1 MGSVAAAKA
10 LWDAFA
16 LRASSVKTAW
26 LLSLIF
32 ALMSVPHFDA
42 IAEAKPDRTYR
53 VGFMLEVRSAPTP
66 YVVWFVGRMRE
77 LGYEEGRNLFIEYKF
92 GGYEA
97 VKAKQNADEL
107 ARLPLDVVVI
117 AGNQQPYL
125 VKDSFGS
132 TPIVVAS
139 CDPVERLKSGL
150 ARPEGTIT
158 GSACMSAELS
168 PKKLELLK
176 LLVPDARR
184 VGALYADTL
193 PGPELAVE
201 LMRAAA
207 PKLGVDLHAVPVT
220 PATKFDEIANA
231 LDSIAPQALIVYP
244 EETVGRHYKELRN
257 YVTQR
262 RLPAMYG
269 FRQSVDAGGLV
280 SYGSNLQDLMRRA
293 ASLTDRVL
301 NGAKPGD
308 LPIELPTRFE
318 LIVNLKAA
326 REIGLEIPVEVL
338 DRADELIE

>member
-1 MGSVAAAKA
+1 MGIVAAAKA
-10 LWDAFA
+10 LWVAFA
-16 LRASSVKTAW
+16 LRACSVTTAW

-32 ALMSVPHFDA
+32 ALMTVPHFDA

-53 VGFMLEVRSAPTP
+53 VGFMQEIGSGPNP

-117 AGNQQPYL
+117 NGNQQPYL

-132 TPIVVAS
+132 TPIVVVS

-150 ARPEGTIT
+150 ARPGGTIT
-158 GSACMSAELS
+158 GSACMSSELS
-168 PKKLELLK
+168 PKKLEVLK

-184 VGALYADTL
+184 VGALYAATL

-201 LMRAAA
+201 LMRAVA
-207 PKLGVDLHAVPVT
+207 PKLGIDLHAVPVT

-280 SYGSNLQDLMRRA
+280 SYGSSLQDLMRRA

-301 NGAKPGD
+301 NGDKPGD

-318 LIVNLKAA
+318 LVVNLKAA
-326 REIGLEIPVEVL
+326 REIGLKIPAEIL
-338 DRADELIE
+338 GRADELIE